1 MKNIMPD
8 KYKTLPI
15 GTIFTYKGNKYK
27 VCKDDDYCWI
37 CGRCAF
43 KGINCDTLKHIRGN
57 CGLSNRTD
65 HTSVYF
71 VQINDDTTMNKACDN
86 ISVISPIFNT
96 NDSLNDLHIDCPKGY
111 SIDVEH
117 SDLSK
122 GIIKFKKDNITL
134 KDIYENQGKDTFIT
148 NVVNN
153 NTHTYNKISAIAKLI
168 DIANYYNKGWKPNFN
183 NISEN
188 KFYIIF
194 RYYTNF
200 YDVTSIK
207 QIINDVVY
215 FKNEEDAQ
223 AVIDNPNFRDILDT
237 IYKD

>member
-1 MKNIMPD
+1 MTD

-37 CGRCAF
+37 CSRCAF

-65 HTSVYF
+65 HIGVYYK
-71 VQINDDTTMNKACDN
+71 QINDETMNKDSDN
-86 ISVISPIFNT
+86 SSIITPIFNT
-96 NDSLNDLHIDCPKGY
+96 NNSLKDLSIDCPKGY

-134 KDIYENQGKDTFIT
+134 EDIYKDDNTEYAINLVILTEGKLG
-148 NVVNN
+148 
-153 NTHTYNKISAIAKLI
+153 NKLSCIAKLI
-168 DIANYYNKGWKPNFN
+168 DIANYYNKGWKPDWN
-183 NISEN
+183 NGIEFKYHIVFDYFDDMYKTRS
-188 KFYIIF
+188 KSQ
-194 RYYTNF
+194 TC
-200 YDVTSIK
+200 
-207 QIINDVVY
+207 NDAIY
-215 FKNEEDAQ
+215 FAHREDAQ